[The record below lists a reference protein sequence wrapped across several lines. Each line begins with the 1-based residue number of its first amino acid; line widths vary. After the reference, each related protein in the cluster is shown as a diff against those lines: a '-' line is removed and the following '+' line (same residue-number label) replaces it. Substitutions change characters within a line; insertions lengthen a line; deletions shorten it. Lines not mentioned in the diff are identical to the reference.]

1 MTLIADKTL
10 FQNSF
15 STLPLSTY
23 QAGET
28 VIADGSRTGRLLI
41 LKKGTVAIV
50 KEGTEIAKVVEPKC
64 VR

>member
-1 MTLIADKTL
+1 MTLIAGKTL

-28 VIADGSRTGRLLI
+28 VIAA
-41 LKKGTVAIV
+41 AIS
-50 KEGTEIAKVVEPKC
+50 E
-64 VR
+64 VRRQSPRRWRNQ